1 MRPCWSLPP
10 VVDPGQK
17 KGRGRPP
24 KYGKDR
30 IDLARRAAQTRG
42 WQTGLFS
49 LYGRLVV
56 KKYKTFLATY
66 QPVGGVIRVVLVRAP
81 DRWVAYFSTDPDL
94 SVAPI
99 LETVADRSAL
109 EQVFHDVKEEDLNGK
124 IGGSQI
130 ENILNKLPLTHQRTR
145 CHHGRSLVRGSV
157 GRSSD

>member
-1 MRPCWSLPP
+1 MLGAGVTVISRLRCDAALWSLPP

-66 QPVGGVIRVVLVRAP
+66 KPVGGVIRVVLVREP

-94 SVAPI
+94 SVASI

-109 EQVFHDVKEEDLNGK
+109 EQVFHDVKE
-124 IGGSQI
+124 GGSWSGTATI
-130 ENILNKLPLTHQRTR
+130 AHMCGPTW
-145 CHHGRSLVRGSV
+145 GRGT
-157 GRSSD
+157 